1 MEVAVEGERR
11 QADARDFEAIVG
23 PWIEPGYRLAV
34 AMLRDP
40 DEAQDAVQE
49 AAVSAWRSLDR
60 LRDSNQARAWFLSI
74 VANQCRSTMR
84 RRWWGVV
91 RLASRET
98 AAGSDP
104 EEPAV
109 NNLDLDRAMRRL
121 SPDDRAILH
130 LHYFLDLPV
139 EDVARVMGISAGAA
153 KTRIYRAAHRLRP
166 ELELAEEDVR

>member
-1 MEVAVEGERR
+1 MEGERG
-11 QADARDFEAIVG
+11 AVETRDFDAVVG

-40 DEAQDAVQE
+40 VEAQDAVQE
-49 AAVSAWRSLDR
+49 AAVKAWHSLER

-84 RRWWGVV
+84 RRWWRVV
-91 RLASRET
+91 RVPARET
-98 AAGSDP
+98 AGADP

-109 NNLDLDRAMRRL
+109 QFLDLDRAMNRL
-121 SPDDRAILH
+121 SSDDRAILH
-130 LHYFLDLPV
+130 LYYFLDLPI
-139 EDVARVMGISAGAA
+139 EEVARVIGISPGAA

-166 ELELAEEDVR
+166 ELELVEDDVR